1 MILVN
6 FPSGGSV
13 VDVVNN
19 QTNHHS
25 GTFHEER
32 KSVLDYRAT
41 AFNVYVCLNQ
51 SWRYEHNQYEGVMK
65 NQDIRGN
72 FFQNLGNFH
81 I

>member
-1 MILVN
+1 M
-6 FPSGGSV
+6 
-13 VDVVNN
+13 
-19 QTNHHS
+19 
-25 GTFHEER
+25 
-32 KSVLDYRAT
+32 LDYRAT

-81 I
+81 IYILIVNGKRFLLVAFIIYTLLYTKL